1 MKNVNN
7 LSNKFSNL
15 LKISALYS
23 TLILSVACTQ
33 KDKFPVNISETDQ
46 RVSSLDLGLTKI
58 QDGIKLNSLKGY
70 AVSLLNNKLQINGQ
84 TILIKQAGT
93 VTDFEADSNTS
104 EISLVF
110 KDDRR
115 IEIQIFDKNKDVW
128 TVYLLKED
136 SHSNVYL
143 PNAIIDKTAK
153 NFSFDSKGN
162 IMLDNKY
169 LLRENYEYI
178 RADRNTFILTITE
191 STLGFIFDFKN
202 HDSTTERY
210 LLKLNK
216 DGTYKVVSIG

>member
-15 LKISALYS
+15 LRISALYS
-23 TLILSVACTQ
+23 SLILSVACTQ
-33 KDKFPVNISETDQ
+33 KDKLPVNISETEQ
-46 RVSSLDLGLTKI
+46 GVSSDLGLTKI

-70 AVSLLNNKLQINGQ
+70 TVSLLNNKLQINGQ
-84 TILIKQAGT
+84 AILINQAGS
-93 VTDFEADSNTS
+93 VTHFEADNNTS

-136 SHSNVYL
+136 SDSNVYL
-143 PNAIIDKTAK
+143 PNVIIDKTAK
-153 NFSFDSKGN
+153 NFSFDSIGN

-169 LLRENYEYI
+169 LLRDNYEYI
-178 RADRNTFILTITE
+178 RTDRNTFILTITE
-191 STLGFIFDFKN
+191 STVGFILDFKN
-202 HDSTTERY
+202 HDSSTERY
-210 LLKLNK
+210 LLKLK
-216 DGTYKVVSIG
+216 DNGTYKLVSI